1 MLRLEEIRVLVFVLA
16 LMDGVGNAILPLI
29 GGVGGSA
36 WFVSPTPLPPW
47 FIGETS
53 GEVTP
58 NEMDDCS
65 SDSEAMTGF
74 EVLSE
79 VGVSVGLVPTN
90 VEVAGDSAGRSGEF
104 SE

>member
-1 MLRLEEIRVLVFVLA
+1 MLVLVLA
-16 LMDGVGNAILPLI
+16 LVDGVGNAILPLI
-29 GGVGGSA
+29 GGVSGSD

-47 FIGETS
+47 FIGETR

-65 SDSEAMTGF
+65 SDGETMTGF
-74 EVLSE
+74 EVLFE
-79 VGVSVGLVPTN
+79 VGVSVGLVSTN

-104 SE
+104 SESLTNF